1 MHHILTNGKYYL
13 FSVLF
18 HIFLIILLSAFV
30 SAPKWENS
38 LQGQGSQEKVLKVSF
53 NKNNNLHATTKNN
66 FQNSSLEKNRESMEN
81 IISDYNNEELISNSI
96 KNYQGDSESTIA
108 SLKQGSY
115 EAGFFKK
122 AHLLSEIIPVYP
134 AYAVKRGIEGT
145 VLIDANIDALGRVSK
160 TEIVVS
166 SEYDILDKAAISCV
180 KKARFAP
187 ATYLGHPATDILRI
201 AVNFYL
207 KNYD

>member
-1 MHHILTNGKYYL
+1 VHHILTNGKYYL

-18 HIFLIILLSAFV
+18 HIFFITLLSDFV
-30 SAPKWENS
+30 FAPVGDNS
-38 LQGQGSQEKVLKVSF
+38 LQGQGSQERVLKVSF
-53 NKNNNLHATTKNN
+53 NRNDNLHASTKN
-66 FQNSSLEKNRESMEN
+66 KKSMESIVSN
-81 IISDYNNEELISNSI
+81 YSNEELISNSNI
-96 KNYQGDSESTIA
+96 NYQRDSESIIE

-115 EAGFFKK
+115 GAEVFKK
-122 AHLLSEIIPVYP
+122 AYLLSEIIPAYP

-145 VLIDANIDALGRVSK
+145 VLIDANIDLSGRVYK

-166 SEYDILDKAAISCV
+166 SKYDILDKAALTCV

-187 ATYLGHPATDILRI
+187 ATYMGSPSTDILRI